1 MRIRFWGTRGSLA
14 RPGPDTVR
22 HGGNTSCVELRG
34 PDGTLFVLDCGTGA
48 WDLGRHL
55 VAELGNAP
63 ILGHLLI
70 THTHWDHIQ
79 GFPFFSPLFSAGNEW
94 DVYAPAGLGQRIE
107 GTLAGQMEYA
117 YFPVTLTQLGAAI
130 RYHDLDERPFDV
142 GAVRITPRYLN
153 HPGIALGY
161 RLQAAGVTVVYATD
175 HEPHSPH
182 GGAPTER
189 LVHAEDRAHI
199 EFLTGA
205 DLVIHDAQYTL
216 EEYPGKRSWGHC
228 PAERAVDYAVA
239 AGVRRLAL
247 YHHDPARSDDAVD
260 AIVAQCRE
268 RARAAGSPL
277 EVFAA
282 AEGQVIELVAADGGA
297 AGAPGADDP
306 AARVDAGPSRPA
318 PGPAPVTARG
328 RGAAGQTT
336 LLIVDDDT
344 EVVDLL
350 METFET
356 EGFRLLS
363 ASDGETALAVARV
376 ERPDLVLLDWSLP
389 GRSGLEI
396 CRALRAESDAK
407 LRDVPVVMLTGQAQA
422 EHTSAGF
429 EAGVTDFVIKPF
441 KPTHV
446 RSRVHAWLQRR
457 RGGAPS

>member
-14 RPGPDTVR
+14 RPGPDTIR
-22 HGGNTSCVELRG
+22 YGGNTSCVEVQAS
-34 PDGTLFVLDCGTGA
+34 DGTLFVLDCGTGA

-55 VAELGNAP
+55 VAASPEDA
-63 ILGHLLI
+63 IHGHLFI

-79 GFPFFSPLFSAGNEW
+79 GFPFFGPLFSPGNEW

-117 YFPVTLTQLGAAI
+117 YFPVTLAQLGATI

-142 GAVRITPRYLN
+142 GAVRVTPRYLN

-161 RLQAAGVTVVYATD
+161 RLECAGVTVVYATD

-182 GGAPTER
+182 VGAPTER

-199 EFLTGA
+199 EFLAGA

-228 PAERAVDYAVA
+228 PAERAVDFAMA
-239 AGVRRLAL
+239 AGARRLAL
-247 YHHDPARSDDAVD
+247 YHHDPARNDAAVD
-260 AIVAQCRE
+260 AIVAECRE
-268 RARAAGSPL
+268 RARAAGSAI
-277 EVFAA
+277 EIYAA
-282 AEGQVIELVAADGGA
+282 FEGQVIELAAPGDGA
-297 AGAPGADDP
+297 AAAARAPRLDAPGA
-306 AARVDAGPSRPA
+306 RPA
-318 PGPAPVTARG
+318 PEPPPTAAWAP
-328 RGAAGQTT
+328 GAASQTT
-336 LLIVDDDT
+336 LLIVDDDA

-363 ASDGETALAVARV
+363 ASDGDTALAVARV
-376 ERPDLVLLDWSLP
+376 EHPDLVLLDWALP
-389 GRSGLEI
+389 GRSGLDI

-429 EAGVTDFVIKPF
+429 EAGVTDFVTKPF

-446 RSRVHAWLQRR
+446 RARVHAWLQRR
-457 RGGAPS
+457 RASAP